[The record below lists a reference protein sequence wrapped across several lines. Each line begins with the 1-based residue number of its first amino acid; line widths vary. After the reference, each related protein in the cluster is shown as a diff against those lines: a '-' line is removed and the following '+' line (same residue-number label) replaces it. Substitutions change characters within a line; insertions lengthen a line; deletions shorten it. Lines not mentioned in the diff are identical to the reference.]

1 MNEANIQ
8 NVIKQF
14 IDNYKNEHF
23 LSDVQKTA
31 VNCIV
36 NCRTASMGA
45 HVSECSECNTKYIHY
60 NSCKNRHCPMCQGI
74 ETNEWIDKRQEDVL
88 EAPYYHTVFTV
99 PGELYPLIYS
109 NQKLLYNLMY
119 NAASQTL
126 SELSADNKYLGAK
139 IGYICVLHT
148 WGSKLNYHPHIHTIV
163 LGGGLDKNNHWKDKN
178 GEYLFPV
185 QVMSDVFKKYFL
197 KGLKKLRKNKCLEY
211 KGDATALRNHY
222 NFKEM
227 LDKLFDRKWVVYT
240 KETFNGAMSVI
251 KYLGNYTHRSA
262 ISNKRIISYD
272 NENVTFMAK
281 NYKNNA
287 RYESETIKGTEFI
300 RRFLMHVLP
309 KGFVRIR
316 YYGLLSCRTKTEKM
330 TLCRN
335 LLGCR
340 QYISKLKNKSMPEKL
355 KILFNVD
362 VCKCRNCGA
371 ELSTYKIPGIYML
384 C

>member
-1 MNEANIQ
+1 M
-8 NVIKQF
+8 KQF
-14 IDNYKNEHF
+14 IDDYSNEHF
-23 LSDVQKTA
+23 LSDVQSTA
-31 VNCIV
+31 VKCIV

-45 HVSECSECNTKYIHY
+45 HVSECRECYAKYVHY

-88 EAPYYHTVFTV
+88 EASYYHTVFTV
-99 PGELYPLIYS
+99 PSELYPLIYS

-119 NAASQTL
+119 NAASRTL
-126 SELSADNKYLGAK
+126 SELSADNKYLGVK

-148 WGSKLNYHPHIHTIV
+148 WGSKLNYHPHIHTII
-163 LGGGLDKNNHWKDKN
+163 LGGGLDKNNHWKDKD
-178 GEYLFPV
+178 GKYLFPV
-185 QVMSDVFKKYFL
+185 RVMSELFKKYFL
-197 KGLKKLRKNKCLEY
+197 KELKMLWKNDKLEY
-211 KGDATALRNHY
+211 KGNSADLHNY
-222 NFKEM
+222 YSFKEM
-227 LDKLFDRKWVVYT
+227 LDRLYSKKWVVYI

-272 NENVTFMAK
+272 DENVTFMAK
-281 NYKNNA
+281 NYKHKG
-287 RYESETIKGTEFI
+287 RYEPETIKGTVFI
-300 RRFLMHVLP
+300 RRFLMHILP

-335 LLGCR
+335 LLGCK
-340 QYISKLKNKSMPEKL
+340 QYISKLRNKSMPEKL
-355 KILFNVD
+355 KILFDVD